1 MLHSVIMASMFSPL
15 LALRGWKQYKMD
27 MLQQKTTDKDY
38 LRYFLY
44 EGVLESIPQFAISQ
58 VRAYQ

>member
-1 MLHSVIMASMFSPL
+1 MLHSVIMASMFCPL
-15 LALRGWKQYKMD
+15 LALRGWRQYKMD
-27 MLQQKTTDKDY
+27 MLQHEFNDKDY

-44 EGVLESIPQFAISQ
+44 EGVLESFPQFAIGQ